1 MKRYILALDSAGFE
15 AAVHGLVATTD
26 DGAALLARLEA
37 LLDGPAN
44 DALPPAPRRPVLSP
58 EAVAVALR
66 ESGGNVSAA
75 ARSLGYSRAA
85 VREKAAL
92 YLPATGT
99 VAAGAGSTPGRW
111 CGQGEG

>member
-1 MKRYILALDSAGFE
+1 MRRYIVSLDVAGFE

-26 DGAALLARLEA
+26 DGAALLTRLEA
-37 LLDGPAN
+37 LLDDGAVNHVAP
-44 DALPPAPRRPVLSP
+44 PPAPRRPILSP

-75 ARSLGYSRAA
+75 ARALGYSRAA

-92 YLPATGT
+92 YLPT
-99 VAAGAGSTPGRW
+99 AASPLDDGRR
-111 CGQGEG
+111 